1 MGMLDSVLGQVAG
14 QILGGGKDNAL
25 TMKLLQGLM
34 AQSGGMSGL
43 FQKLQAGGLGHA
55 LASWVGKG
63 DNQAVSADAMA
74 NALGADLLGQ
84 AANHAGVNNTEA
96 STLLAQYLPNIINNL
111 TPSGNANEA
120 NGFDLS
126 DGLDMKDLAALAGKF
141 MK

>member
-34 AQSGGMSGL
+34 AQSGGMAGL
-43 FQKLQAGGLGHA
+43 FQKLQEGGLAPA

-63 DNQAVSADAMA
+63 DNQSVSADAMA
-74 NALGADLLGQ
+74 NALGADLLGS
-84 AANHAGVNNTEA
+84 AAHHAGVNNTEA
-96 STLLAQYLPNIINNL
+96 STLLAQYLPNIINGL
-111 TPSGNANEA
+111 TPSGNAAEA

-126 DGLDMKDLAALAGKF
+126 DGLDMKDLAALASKF